1 MTKDYLKTASP
12 ATRAVNIGIDSDPA
26 HGAVMPPIYLSSNY
40 TFEGF
45 GKKRT
50 YDYARSG
57 NPTRQVIAD
66 VIADLE
72 GGVGAVMTS
81 SGLAALDLLW
91 QDLPGSK
98 RVVVPHDCYGGTQR
112 LLNARARQGLIE
124 LVYVDQG
131 DDAAMAEALSQPT
144 ALLLLE
150 TPSNP
155 LMRLIDL
162 EKLIAMGHAAGAK
175 VAVDNTFLSPAL
187 QNPIKFGADI
197 VVHSTTKYINGH
209 SDVIGGALVCT
220 TPEDVVTYRWW
231 ANAVGCTAPAFDSY
245 MTLRGVRTLFVRIRQ
260 QQESAQAVA
269 EYLSGHPAVAAVHYP
284 GLPSHPQH
292 ELAKKQQN
300 GFGAMMSFELKGGLP
315 AVKTLFDVI
324 DLFSLAESLGGI
336 ESLIVHPATMTHAAM
351 SPEALATAGISDG
364 LVRLSIG
371 LEDSRDLI
379 AALERG
385 LAALNETG
393 ELNTL

>member
-1 MTKDYLKTASP
+1 MSKDYLKSAKLGTKV
-12 ATRAVNIGIDSDPA
+12 VNIGIDSDPA
-26 HGAVMPPIYLSSNY
+26 HGAVMPPIYLTTNY

-45 GKKRT
+45 GKKRS

-57 NPTRQVIAD
+57 NPTREIIAEVIAE
-66 VIADLE
+66 LE
-72 GGVGAVMTS
+72 GGVGAVMVA

-91 QDLPGSK
+91 QDLPGNK

-112 LLNARARQGLIE
+112 LLNARQKQGLID

-131 DDAAMAEALSQPT
+131 DDAAVAAALSEPT

-150 TPSNP
+150 TPANP

-162 EKLIAMGHAAGAK
+162 EKLIALGHKAGAK

-187 QNPIKFGADI
+187 QNPIRFGADF

-220 TPEDVVTYRWW
+220 TPEDVTTYRWW
-231 ANAVGCTAPAFDSY
+231 ANCVGATAAPFDSY

-260 QQESAQAVA
+260 QQESAQAIA
-269 EYLSGHPAVAAVHYP
+269 EFLEGHPAV
-284 GLPSHPQH
+284 SHPQH
-292 ELAKKQQN
+292 ALSKKQQA
-300 GFGAMMSFELKGGLP
+300 GPGAMMSFELAGGLD
-315 AVKTLFDVI
+315 AVKKLLDVI

-336 ESLIVHPATMTHAAM
+336 ESLIVHPGSMTHAAM
-351 SPEALATAGISDG
+351 SPEAQATAGITEG
-364 LVRLSIG
+364 LLRLSIG
-371 LEDSRDLI
+371 LEDVEDLI
-379 AALERG
+379 AALDRG
-385 LAALNETG
+385 LAQIA
-393 ELNTL
+393 